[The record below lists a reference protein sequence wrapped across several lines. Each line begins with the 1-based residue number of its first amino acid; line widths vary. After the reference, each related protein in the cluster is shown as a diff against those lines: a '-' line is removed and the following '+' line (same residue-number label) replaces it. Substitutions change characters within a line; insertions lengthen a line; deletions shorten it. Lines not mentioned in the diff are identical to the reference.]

1 MNLRAP
7 IAAVGPVLDDLRADL
22 GLSTSVAGLLTTL
35 PVLCFG
41 VAAILATKMARR
53 IGEEMGIVVAL
64 VVLVAGTAIRLEP
77 SVGALFLGTVVAGAG
92 IAFGNVL
99 TPSVIKRYYANPGT
113 MMGVFA
119 MVLTCGAA
127 LVAGLTV
134 PLEHLFD
141 SWELAIASWGLLG
154 LAAIVLWLPV
164 VRAARRVPPAIDPAR
179 VRLRGDRV
187 AWLLTGLFATQSM
200 MFYSDLAW
208 VPDILRASGS
218 SDAHAGAMLSVA
230 LLMGGPGAFA
240 ASYLAGRTRDQRV
253 LAVALAASAAVGMAG
268 LLVAATTATVVW
280 MCFIGIGQGGLFS
293 LSLALIVLRSTN
305 NAQATSLSGMV
316 QGTGSVLAAAGPF
329 VLGFLHDLS
338 GGWSVPLVAMLVLIG
353 VMALCGLAAGR
364 PRMVGHDAAHQALEA
379 AG

>member
-7 IAAVGPVLDDLRADL
+7 IASIGPVLDDLRADL

-41 VAAILATKMARR
+41 AAAVLATKMARR
-53 IGEEMGIVVAL
+53 IGEEMGLVVAL
-64 VVLVAGTAIRLEP
+64 MVLVAGTFIRLEP
-77 SVGALFLGTVVAGAG
+77 SVAPFFIGTVVAGVG

-99 TPSVIKRYYANPGT
+99 TPSIIKRYYANPGT

-119 MVLTCGAA
+119 LVLTCGAA

-154 LAAIVLWLPV
+154 FVAILMWLPV
-164 VRAARRVPPAIDPAR
+164 VRGAHREAPSTDVAH

-230 LLMGGPGAFA
+230 LLMGGPGAFG
-240 ASYLAGRTRDQRV
+240 ASYLAGRTRDQRA

-280 MCFIGIGQGGLFS
+280 MCFIGVGQGGLFS
-293 LSLALIVLRSTN
+293 LSLALIVLRSTS
-305 NAQATSLSGMV
+305 NAQATSLSAMV
-316 QGTGSVLAAAGPF
+316 QGAGSVLAAAGPF
-329 VLGFLHDLS
+329 MLGFLHDLS

-353 VMALCGLAAGR
+353 AMALFGLAAGR
-364 PRMVGHDAAHQALEA
+364 PRMIGHGATQQVMEA

>member
-1 MNLRAP
+1 
-7 IAAVGPVLDDLRADL
+7 
-22 GLSTSVAGLLTTL
+22 
-35 PVLCFG
+35 VLCFG

-77 SVGALFLGTVVAGAG
+77 SVAALFLGTVVAGAG

-187 AWLLTGLFATQSM
+187 AWLLTGLFATQSL
-200 MFYSDLAW
+200 MFYGDLAW

-218 SDAHAGAMLSVA
+218 TDAHAGAMLSVA

-280 MCFIGIGQGGLFS
+280 MCFIGVGQGGLFS

-316 QGTGSVLAAAGPF
+316 QGMGSVLAAAGPF

-353 VMALCGLAAGR
+353 AMACCGLAAGR
-364 PRMVGHDAAHQALEA
+364 PRMVGQDATHQALEV